1 MRWPFFIIH
10 KRFRQK
16 RVRASMQYS
25 WFDRNLKWIYT
36 LPAVLFVLV
45 MMLFPI
51 IYTVRISF
59 FEWSMSAT
67 TPPVWVGLD
76 NYIALLHDGRFW
88 HAVGAT
94 FYFTF
99 VALAAEVVLGVA
111 IAVLLARQFRGK
123 NIVKTV
129 FLLPMVATPV
139 AMGLVWML
147 IYEPTIGVANMMLKS
162 LGFEPLLWLAS
173 TSQVIPS
180 LIIVDVW
187 EWTPMISLIV
197 MAGIST
203 LPSDPYEAAD
213 VDGANGWQK
222 FTNITLPLLR
232 PTILVAAMLR
242 LIDVLKTFDIIY
254 ATTQGGPNFASETL
268 NLYGYVL
275 GFQYFK
281 LGMASSLLVLFFL
294 LVMGLTLF
302 MIWMRKRLEAAS

>member
-1 MRWPFFIIH
+1 
-10 KRFRQK
+10 
-16 RVRASMQYS
+16 MQYS
-25 WFDRNLKWIYT
+25 WFNRNLKWIYT
-36 LPAVLFVLV
+36 LPAVLFVLL

-67 TPPVWVGLD
+67 TPPKWVGLS
-76 NYIALLHDGRFW
+76 NYLALLQDNRFW
-88 HAVGAT
+88 HAVGST
-94 FYFTF
+94 FYFTIA
-99 VALAAEVVLGVA
+99 ALAAEVVLGVA
-111 IAVLLARQFRGK
+111 IAVLLSRNFRGK
-123 NIVKTV
+123 NLVKTV

-147 IYEPTIGVANMMLKS
+147 IYEPSIGIANIMLKS
-162 LGFEPLLWLAS
+162 LGLKPLLWLAS
-173 TSQVIPS
+173 PNQVIPS
-180 LIIVDVW
+180 LILVDVW
-187 EWTPMISLIV
+187 EWTPMIALIV
-197 MAGIST
+197 MAGIAT

-213 VDGANGWQK
+213 VDGASAWTK
-222 FTNITLPLLR
+222 FTAITLPLLR
-232 PTILVAAMLR
+232 PTIIVAAMLR

-281 LGMASSLLVLFFL
+281 LGMASSLLVIFFA
-294 LVMGLTLF
+294 LVMGLTLL

>member
-1 MRWPFFIIH
+1 
-10 KRFRQK
+10 
-16 RVRASMQYS
+16 MQYS

-36 LPAVLFVLV
+36 LPAVLFVLI

-67 TPPVWVGLD
+67 TPPKWVGLA
-76 NYIALLHDGRFW
+76 NYAALLQDGRFW

-94 FYFTF
+94 FYFTI

-213 VDGANGWQK
+213 VDGANAWQK

>member
-1 MRWPFFIIH
+1 MR
-10 KRFRQK
+10 
-16 RVRASMQYS
+16 YN

-36 LPAVLFVLV
+36 LPAVLFVLL

-59 FEWSMSAT
+59 YEWSMSAT
-67 TPPVWVGLD
+67 TPPKWVGLS
-76 NYIALLHDGRFW
+76 NYLELLKDERFW
-88 HAVGAT
+88 HAVGST
-94 FYFTF
+94 FYFTIA
-99 VALAAEVVLGVA
+99 ALVFEVVLGIA
-111 IAVLLARQFRGK
+111 IAVLLSRQFRGK
-123 NIVKTV
+123 NIVKTI

-147 IYEPTIGVANMMLKS
+147 IYEPTIGVANLMLKS

-180 LIIVDVW
+180 LVIIDVW
-187 EWTPMISLIV
+187 EWTPMIALIV
-197 MAGIST
+197 MAGLAT
-203 LPSDPYEAAD
+203 LPTDPYEAAD
-213 VDGANGWQK
+213 VDGASRWTK
-222 FTNITLPLLR
+222 FFSITLPLLR
-232 PTILVAAMLR
+232 PTIIVAAMLR

-281 LGMASSLLVLFFL
+281 LGMASSLLVIFFAI
-294 LVMGLTLF
+294 VMALTLF
-302 MIWMRKRLEAAS
+302 MIWMRKRLEGAS

>member
-1 MRWPFFIIH
+1 MTLLLFLYSNKTIG
-10 KRFRQK
+10 
-16 RVRASMQYS
+16 RVNDSMQYS

-36 LPAVLFVLV
+36 LPAVIFVLI

-67 TPPVWVGLD
+67 TPPKWVGLD
-76 NYIALLHDGRFW
+76 NYIALLKDERFW

-94 FYFTF
+94 FYFTIA
-99 VALAAEVVLGVA
+99 ALVIEIVLGVA
-111 IAVLLARQFRGK
+111 IAVLLARDFRGK
-123 NIVKTV
+123 NLVKTV

-147 IYEPTIGVANMMLKS
+147 IYEPTIGVANMILKS

-173 TSQVIPS
+173 ESQVIPS
-180 LIIVDVW
+180 LVIVDVW
-187 EWTPMISLIV
+187 QWTPMIALIV
-197 MAGIST
+197 MAGLAT

-213 VDGANGWQK
+213 VDGASAWAK
-222 FTNITLPLLR
+222 FTQITLPLLR

-254 ATTQGGPNFASETL
+254 AMTQGGPNFASETL

-294 LVMGLTLF
+294 LVMGLTLV

>member
-1 MRWPFFIIH
+1 MR
-10 KRFRQK
+10 
-16 RVRASMQYS
+16 YN

-36 LPAVLFVLV
+36 LPAVLFVLL

-59 FEWSMSAT
+59 YEWSMSAT
-67 TPPVWVGLD
+67 TPPKWVGLS
-76 NYIALLHDGRFW
+76 NYLELLKDERFW
-88 HAVGAT
+88 HAVGST
-94 FYFTF
+94 FYFTIA
-99 VALAAEVVLGVA
+99 ALVFEVGLGIA
-111 IAVLLARQFRGK
+111 IAVLLSRQFRGK
-123 NIVKTV
+123 NIVKTI

-147 IYEPTIGVANMMLKS
+147 IYEPTIGVANLMLKS

-180 LIIVDVW
+180 LVIIDVW
-187 EWTPMISLIV
+187 EWTPMIALIV
-197 MAGIST
+197 MAGLAT
-203 LPSDPYEAAD
+203 LPTDPYEAAD
-213 VDGANGWQK
+213 VDGASRWTK
-222 FTNITLPLLR
+222 FFSITLPLLR
-232 PTILVAAMLR
+232 PTIIVAAMLR

-281 LGMASSLLVLFFL
+281 LGMASSLLVIFFAI
-294 LVMGLTLF
+294 VMALTLF
-302 MIWMRKRLEAAS
+302 MIWMRKRLEGAS